1 MISEDNKNQQNEN
14 VKPEQVENIPQNVI
28 TNAARFNKQFL
39 DSQLGGNSANVS
51 IGKLLTA
58 MGEQDNTI
66 RVLSKLLGRDYN
78 EQHIHDMH
86 NSVFGDLASGPS
98 SSGREEGMPIGNI
111 LTQLTTFIHEQ
122 NQQIQTL
129 IDEIGKNVKL
139 INCQSQL
146 S

>member
-1 MISEDNKNQQNEN
+1 LK
-14 VKPEQVENIPQNVI
+14 NIPQNVV

-86 NSVFGDLASGPS
+86 NSIFGDIASGPS
-98 SSGREEGMPIGNI
+98 SGREGMPTGKI
-111 LTQLTTFIHEQ
+111 LAQLTTFMHEQ

-129 IDEIGKNVKL
+129 INEIGKNIKL
-139 INCQSQL
+139 MDCQTQL

>member
-1 MISEDNKNQQNEN
+1 MISEDNKNQQDQN
-14 VKPEQVENIPQNVI
+14 VKSGQYENTPQNVV

-39 DSQLGGNSANVS
+39 DSQLGGNPVTVS

-86 NSVFGDLASGPS
+86 NSIFGNIASGPS
-98 SSGREEGMPIGNI
+98 SGREGMPTGKI

-129 IDEIGKNVKL
+129 INEIGKNVKL
-139 INCQSQL
+139 INSQNQL